1 MLYKDLEVIN
11 LQKIIRVLK
20 YRTPIFIVLT
30 CLLFVITSCG
40 SRKYIR
46 TVDSFLSDLKS
57 RNISKSYTYLIEDDE
72 SNMFKDY
79 MKIVLNLQDTEGE
92 FASLSD
98 LVLEKIFDFEY
109 EIFQEEENDE
119 FVDVSVKFKYF
130 DFSNVYIDALSDFLE
145 RSLDFENLDNLY
157 SGDYIKNILME
168 YISKA
173 PRREIELKIS
183 VTKSSELK
191 IKLSEDTVEILTG
204 NFINFFTSVNKNIL
218 GEQP

>member
-119 FVDVSVKFKYF
+119 FVDVNVKFKYF

-173 PRREIELKIS
+173 PRKEIELKIS